1 MRGIAVFVAVLS
13 GLSACGAP
21 PEQLP
26 SLSGVDLR
34 TTGASLSALPDQTEP
49 SATEQPALAATAV
62 PEIRPDNRPRRGL
75 LGFLQREADTA
86 LGIPLAG
93 PTGETDGAAPPDVVA
108 LDAGRVPEAAETP
121 EGGDAEPD
129 LAGEAAPRPGL
140 FGLFRRPVDALD
152 GESGTLA
159 ETAPAIVVAEAEAE
173 AEAKAEAEAEAE
185 GSEPLLASV
194 AEPKTDAAP
203 RAGLFGFLRPAVD
216 ETDRESAD
224 RDAAALADEAS
235 EAEAV
240 APVLA
245 ALPAPQ
251 ADTGPRRGPF
261 GGLFGGGR
269 ASREGGAASSELR
282 DRGPRPDA
290 PDYRVVTPGTT
301 LPYGEIARLCG
312 VSGGRLGRKVEQY
325 PARGGTYKLY
335 DSAPGDEGLRSFYVT
350 GFEDGCARQ
359 FSAALVIFGNPEI
372 YEQIRYGL
380 AGETQPVAETDRAY
394 EDIKSRVCK
403 VRRGKPC
410 GAQMSNLSKD
420 TVFLSIYERFGTNAR
435 WKNLLLHD
443 GRVVALDLKSR

>member
-21 PEQLP
+21 PEQLL
-26 SLSGVDLR
+26 SLSGVELR

-86 LGIPLAG
+86 RGIPLAG
-93 PTGETDGAAPPDVVA
+93 PTGETDSAAPPDVMA

-152 GESGTLA
+152 GESETLA

-173 AEAKAEAEAEAE
+173 SED
-185 GSEPLLASV
+185 SEPLVGSV

-203 RAGLFGFLRPAVD
+203 RAGLFGFLRPTVD
-216 ETDRESAD
+216 ETEKESAD

-235 EAEAV
+235 EAEGV

-251 ADTGPRRGPF
+251 ADTEP
-261 GGLFGGGR
+261 
-269 ASREGGAASSELR
+269 R
-282 DRGPRPDA
+282 DRGPSPDA

-312 VSGGRLGRKVEQY
+312 VSAGRLGRKVEQY